1 MTEDVRPLA
10 EARPF
15 IIVAALGVLA
25 VSVVVVLLFR
35 DPGMPAHVNQDYMR
49 VAGQVLRV
57 ELPLTDAQALS
68 SALRDRFPQPVTVP
82 ALGDLRYELDGGAM
96 SELGGR
102 PAAVAIFHS
111 DRRDLLVWHAY
122 EGHVSELPATSD
134 VRVQDGRHYYVHR
147 KTTNTLVFWQDGPV
161 VACVTSSLPSEQ
173 VFEIALKAAAPQT
186 PPATM
191 RVP

>member
-15 IIVAALGVLA
+15 IIVAALGAIA
-25 VSVVVVLLFR
+25 VSIVVALLFR

-49 VAGQVLRV
+49 VAGKVLRA
-57 ELPLTDAQALS
+57 ELPLADAQALTA
-68 SALRDRFPQPVTVP
+68 ALRDRFSQPVTVP
-82 ALGDLRYELDGGAM
+82 ALADLQYELEGGAI

-122 EGHVSELPATSD
+122 EGQVSELPSTPD
-134 VRVQDGRHYYVHR
+134 VRDQDGRRYYVHR

-161 VACVTSSLPSEQ
+161 VACITSSLPSEQ
-173 VFEIALKAAAPQT
+173 VFEIALKAAAQ
-186 PPATM
+186 
-191 RVP
+191 